1 MVLLA
6 TAATIIASQAV
17 ITGAFSLTR
26 QAVQL
31 GLLPRMEIRHT
42 SQAQS
47 GQIYIPGINLLLGI
61 GVLLLIAL
69 FRNSGALA
77 SAYGIAV
84 TGTMVVTA
92 VMAFVVVS
100 KVWNFGPWVAAA
112 LITPFLFIDTTFLIA
127 NLLKF
132 MDGGWAPVAL
142 GGILMLVMLTWRRGS
157 RILFD
162 KTRRS
167 EVPLAELVASL
178 AAKPPAR
185 VPGTAVFLTA
195 DPVSAPTA
203 LLHSLK
209 HYRVLHRQVVIL
221 SVVTAR
227 VPYLPETD
235 RVRMEA
241 IDDTFSRVTL
251 TFGFSESPNVP
262 RALAICRQRG
272 WKFDIMSTSFF
283 LSRRT
288 IRASAH
294 FGMPLWQD
302 KLFILMARNAGSAS
316 DFFQIPTSR
325 VVEIGTQITV

>member
-1 MVLLA
+1 VLLA
-6 TAATIIASQAV
+6 TVATIIASQAV

-31 GLLPRMEIRHT
+31 GVLPRMEIRHT
-42 SQAQS
+42 SEAQS
-47 GQIYIPGINLLLGI
+47 GQIYIPSINLFLAL

-69 FRNSGALA
+69 FRNSSALA

-92 VMAFVVVS
+92 LMAFIVIA
-100 KVWNFGPWVAAA
+100 KVWNWGPWVAAA
-112 LITPFLFIDTTFLIA
+112 VIAPFLLIDATFLAA
-127 NLLKF
+127 NLMKF
-132 MDGGWAPVAL
+132 LDGGWAPVAL
-142 GGILMLVMLTWRRGS
+142 GGLLMLVMLTWRRGS
-157 RILFD
+157 RILFE
-162 KTRRS
+162 KTRRA
-167 EVPLAELVASL
+167 EVPLPELIAQL
-178 AAKPPAR
+178 ADMPPLR

-195 DPVSAPTA
+195 DPESAPTA

-209 HYRVLHRQVVIL
+209 HYKVLHDKVVIL
-221 SVVTAR
+221 SVVTAKVPHVADAGR
-227 VPYLPETD
+227 VQIA
-235 RVRMEA
+235 A

-302 KLFILMARNAGSAS
+302 KLFIVLARNAASAT
-316 DFFQIPTSR
+316 DFFQIPTGR